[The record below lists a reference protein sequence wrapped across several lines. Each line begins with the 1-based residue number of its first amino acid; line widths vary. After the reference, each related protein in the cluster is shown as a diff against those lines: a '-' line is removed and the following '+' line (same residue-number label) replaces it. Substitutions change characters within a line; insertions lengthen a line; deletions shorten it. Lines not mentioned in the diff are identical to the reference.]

1 MTLAEYVAD
10 YREKHDL
17 SIRAMASLVGV
28 SPQHMSNVE
37 SGINNNGKPMKLTVS
52 LVSKI
57 AKATGIDELTLF
69 ETLDDFATVNP
80 KKYKQTPVIS
90 ELERKYRALDDHGR
104 ELVDA
109 VLGIEYARCAKPAP
123 VEQKAVK
130 IIPLFPAAAGPG
142 EPMETTAFQEHEVDA
157 DSKAQFAVRISG
169 DSMEPELHDGEIVLC
184 ARRVPQIGEIAVIMV
199 NGFLYVKQYIADSF
213 GNIYLRSLN
222 RQRKDLDVDI
232 MASGNDTVTGYGV
245 VIHRRVPLVR
255 E

>member
-80 KKYKQTPVIS
+80 KKGKQTPVVS

-109 VLGIEYARCAKPAP
+109 VLDIEYTRCAKP
-123 VEQKAVK
+123 VK
-130 IIPLFPAAAGPG
+130 EERKVKVIPLFPAAAGPG
-142 EPMETTAFQEHEVDA
+142 EPMETTAFQEYEVDA
-157 DSKAQFAVRISG
+157 NSTAQFAVRISG
-169 DSMEPELHDGEIVLC
+169 DSMEPELHDGEVVLC
-184 ARRVPQIGEIAVIMV
+184 VRRRAQIGELAVIMV

-245 VIHRRVPLVR
+245 VIHRHVPLVR

>member
-1 MTLAEYVAD
+1 MKTNIRILRNEKGFTQLELAKRVDVSESMISQYETGKKMPSYETLLKLGEALEC
-10 YREKHDL
+10 
-17 SIRAMASLVGV
+17 SV
-28 SPQHMSNVE
+28 SDILDE
-37 SGINNNGKPMKLTVS
+37 RKTDGL
-52 LVSKI
+52 
-57 AKATGIDELTLF
+57 ELTGF
-69 ETLDDFATVNP
+69 EKALV
-80 KKYKQTPVIS
+80 K
-90 ELERKYRALDDHGR
+90 KYRALDDHGR